1 MELIGITGGIG
12 MGKSVA
18 GEILTQWGWH
28 VLDTDQVARD
38 VVAPGTPGL
47 AEVVAHFG
55 REILDAHGALRRGE
69 LGRRVFSDPVALA
82 QLNALLHPR
91 ISAAW
96 HQQLT
101 AWRAAGVANA
111 AVTIPLLYENGY
123 EPEFPIVVC
132 VACSAATQRDRLRAR
147 GWETDEIERRN
158 RAQLPVTEKM
168 KRATRVVWTEGSKS
182 THAAQWRKLLSP
194 P

>member
-12 MGKSVA
+12 MGKSFA

-28 VLDTDQVARD
+28 VLDTDQLARD

-47 AEVVAHFG
+47 AEVVQHFG
-55 REILDAHGALRRGE
+55 PEILDEHGALRRGE
-69 LGRRVFSDPVALA
+69 LGQRVFRDPAALA

-91 ISAAW
+91 IRAAW
-96 HQQLT
+96 EQQLT
-101 AWRAAGVANA
+101 AWRATGVAHA

-132 VACSAATQRDRLRAR
+132 VACSAATQRERLRER
-147 GWETDEIERRN
+147 GWGADEIERRN
-158 RAQLPVTEKM
+158 RVQLPVAEKM
-168 KRATRVVWTEGSKS
+168 KRATRVVWTEGSKT
-182 THAAQWRKLLSP
+182 THAAQWRKLLAP